1 VYLKTIFDKA
11 KREKRKN
18 LLEHEVYQILNFY
31 RIPTPKWK
39 LVKSKKE
46 AVEFAEKSKYPVV
59 LKVVSK
65 EIIHKSDVGGVFVDL
80 PDKIAVERAYD
91 QITKNVRKN
100 VPRAKIEGVLVYKMI
115 QKGKEVIIGG
125 MKDPQFGQTIMFGS
139 GGILVEFIR
148 DTVFRV
154 LPITRKNAEEMIDE
168 SKISNLLRSY
178 RGTSS
183 DVNEIINTIMKVGKL
198 LEDNPQIKEF
208 EMNPIEVLKKGLC
221 PVDARIILE

>member
-1 VYLKTIFDKA
+1 MYLKTIFDKA